1 MQTAKA
7 PRKLCESKPGLYKKV
22 IGFSKLLI
30 WTRTCIVFGVTSVR
44 DPVNLHVFEADRVP
58 RVISCFRQFVV
69 SSSRVFV
76 GRCFFEFGSRMSD
89 KSAPQT
95 PSRAAG
101 SREDPI
107 LGVKVKNFFYVLR

>member
-1 MQTAKA
+1 MA
-7 PRKLCESKPGLYKKV
+7 
-22 IGFSKLLI
+22 
-30 WTRTCIVFGVTSVR
+30 IVSVTNPVVVGVTSVR
-44 DPVNLHVFEADRVP
+44 APVNLHVFEADRVP
-58 RVISCFRQFVV
+58 TVIQGGLGGGGGQMTSVRVWVISCFRQFVV

-107 LGVKVKNFFYVLR
+107 LGVKVKDF

>member
-1 MQTAKA
+1 M
-7 PRKLCESKPGLYKKV
+7 
-22 IGFSKLLI
+22 
-30 WTRTCIVFGVTSVR
+30 
-44 DPVNLHVFEADRVP
+44 NLHVFEADRVP
-58 RVISCFRQFVV
+58 TIIQGGWGGGQMTSVRVWVVSCFRRFVV
-69 SSSRVFV
+69 SSSHVFV

-107 LGVKVKNFFYVLR
+107 LGVKVKDIFMC